1 MQARELAFL
10 IGMLSSIATSV
21 SVNAT
26 KLVELEGED
35 WVVMDPKGLE
45 LIVDEL
51 EKACQLL
58 LKLVPEDG
66 VLCKSS

>member
-1 MQARELAFL
+1 MQNNAVTARELAFL

-26 KLVELEGED
+26 KLVELEG
-35 WVVMDPKGLE
+35 VDPKGLE